1 MFSMRSI
8 VRKLMVSL
16 RGILIKYWLICKA
29 KDKAHREE
37 NLLLRVLREAKAH
50 LKNRSINNN
59 KS

>member
-1 MFSMRSI
+1 
-8 VRKLMVSL
+8 MVSL